1 MVKQVDHYLPQ
12 VYIYLTSY
20 NPLLAIFRVFQVQTC
35 VQVCTVIREG
45 VRQRV
50 RAEDLAIGDV
60 VELKAGDRVA
70 ADMRIISSNGLKAR

>member
-1 MVKQVDHYLPQ
+1 M
-12 VYIYLTSY
+12 IC
-20 NPLLAIFRVFQVQTC
+20 RVFQVQTC
-35 VQVCTVIREG
+35 VQVCTVLRDS

-70 ADMRIISSNGLKAR
+70 ADMRIISSNGLKAL